1 MSESASKPRKRTPRK
16 RATRALQVVESS
28 AHERVESTPDAD
40 SLEAAVRAAIDSM
53 TWLEASDQ
61 GMVALALRYARQI
74 DSAGDDEAKV
84 TGWMGPHLVNA
95 LKALGGAP
103 GERQGLDVE
112 REVKGKLAQMRQ
124 QRAK

>member
-1 MSESASKPRKRTPRK
+1 MSETKRTPRK
-16 RATRALQVVESS
+16 RAERALQVVESS
-28 AHERVESTPDAD
+28 THERETAPATD
-40 SLEAAVRAAIDSM
+40 SLEAAVRDAIDAM
-53 TWLEASDQ
+53 TWLEPSDRA
-61 GMVALALRYARQI
+61 MAALAIRYARQI
-74 DSAGDDEAKV
+74 DEATEDAAKV

-103 GERQGLDVE
+103 AERQGLNVE